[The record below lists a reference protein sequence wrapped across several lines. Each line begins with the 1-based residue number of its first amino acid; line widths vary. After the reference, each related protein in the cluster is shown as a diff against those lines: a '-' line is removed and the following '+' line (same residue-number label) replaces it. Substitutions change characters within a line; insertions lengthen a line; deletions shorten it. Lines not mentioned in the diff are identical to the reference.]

1 MARYE
6 VLTIRNRRHLSEVLR
21 AFDVPVADWTQA
33 ELAEL
38 HDQIINGESRL
49 ALFEGKRRLVRLV
62 DRAQLRLFS
71 RVPGQPHRFEFLK
84 EGEQTF
90 DGGKKRKRRRDI
102 SLSEKRRR
110 RVESFKQA
118 GVRGARE
125 ELRDPNNPAFRVHLR
140 RENLVFL
147 RKFRTRP
154 RMSRTFRGLRTAST
168 ITQFGCLIRPCQRI
182 DRYVEYDN
190 GKTSTATWTPW
201 PGKLPF
207 SVSRKKMAEALE

>member
-1 MARYE
+1 MARYDVVHVRSRIHLRK
-6 VLTIRNRRHLSEVLR
+6 VLA
-21 AFDVPVADWTQA
+21 AFHVPVDRWTPA
-33 ELAEL
+33 EFAEL
-38 HDQIINGESRL
+38 HNQIKDGETRLVVIDQ
-49 ALFEGKRRLVRLV
+49 KKLVRLV
-62 DRAQLRLFS
+62 HRAQLLIFS
-71 RVPGQPHRFEFLK
+71 RVPGHPHRFEFLK

-90 DGGKKRKRRRDI
+90 DGGNKRKRRRDI
-102 SLSEKRRR
+102 SLSEKRKRG
-110 RVESFKQA
+110 VESFKDA

-140 RENLVFL
+140 REDLIFL
-147 RKFRTRP
+147 KKFRTRA
-154 RMSRTFRGLRTAST
+154 RQSRTFRGLSTCST

-207 SVSRKKMAEALE
+207 SVSKKKMAEALE